1 MITNRSLIL
10 AGASLALLAAPVC
23 AAVIYETTDP
33 FGSPF
38 GLIGF
43 DISSKQSIGVR
54 FTPDDLHRLQ
64 SIGVW
69 FMNNDF
75 SGATHPLVV
84 LTLRTDDSSGRESI
98 PSDEIIESW
107 TFNVSA
113 VGWDPMLETVESRLA
128 PLLQQG
134 VNYWIVAESEAPGGD
149 DGVWNWAGASLGFTA
164 ICNGDPCEWFSGDG
178 AVAAT
183 VVQGTLAADLN
194 FDGHVDGF
202 DLGLL
207 LGGWGSC
214 VVVDPCLA
222 DLNGDGVVNGF
233 DLGLLLGAWTG

>member
-1 MITNRSLIL
+1 MTFSTT
-10 AGASLALLAAPVC
+10 ALAACTALISIAAPAA
-23 AAVIYETTDP
+23 AAVIYETSDP

-43 DISSKQSIGVR
+43 DICTKQSVGLR
-54 FTPDDLHRLQ
+54 FTPDTAYRL
-64 SIGVW
+64 SSAGVW
-69 FMNNDF
+69 FMSNDF
-75 SGATHPLVV
+75 TGATHPLVV
-84 LTLRTDDSSGRESI
+84 LTLRTDNSRGGKSI

-113 VGWDPMLETVESRLA
+113 VGWDPMLETVESRLT

-134 VNYWIVAESEAPGGD
+134 VNYWIVAESEALCGD
-149 DGVWNWAGASLGFTA
+149 DGVWNWAGQSSGFTA
-164 ICNGDPCEWFSGDG
+164 ICNGDPCEWFSSDG

-214 VVVDPCLA
+214 LVVDPCLA
-222 DLNGDGVVNGF
+222 DLNGDGEVNGF
-233 DLGLLLGAWTG
+233 DLGILLGAWG